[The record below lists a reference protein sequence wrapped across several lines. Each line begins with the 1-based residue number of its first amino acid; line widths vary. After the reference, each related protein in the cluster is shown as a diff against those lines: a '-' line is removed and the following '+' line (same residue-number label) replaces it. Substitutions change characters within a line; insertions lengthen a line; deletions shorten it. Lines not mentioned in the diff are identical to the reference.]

1 MPNTVEPRPSP
12 NEKAQLLSLI
22 EELERARGSRVIVY
36 WLTPMARISDAVA
49 PYLYDQLVAVG
60 AVQKLDLVVF
70 TLGGDVEAPSRII
83 TLLREFCSELAVLAP
98 FKCSSAGTIIAMG
111 ADEIVMTP
119 LSVLGPIDPT
129 RSHPLLPKREGAP
142 EAEPISVQDM
152 RHAMQFIMNTAKPEV
167 GGGYTAEAMAQIVT
181 ALFEKIHPLAIGAI
195 EQSYALAKL
204 VGRRCLETHMD
215 PDTQAEEIK
224 KIVDT
229 LCDEYKSHA
238 YQIGRQE
245 ARQIGLKV
253 KDAEGAVAETM
264 DKLLRFYSA
273 RPTWPSAQ
281 PRPNQTYVA
290 HIGWLD
296 STAMTLRATES
307 TRLDGDGHVEQVA
320 DWWETY

>member
-1 MPNTVEPRPSP
+1 MLQPQPSP
-12 NEKAQLLSLI
+12 DEKTELLALI
-22 EELERARGSRVIVY
+22 KELEQARGSRVIVY
-36 WLTPMARISDAVA
+36 WLTPMARIADAVSA
-49 PYLYDQLVAVG
+49 YLYDQLVAIG
-60 AVQKLDLVVF
+60 TTKKLDLVIF

-83 TLLREFCSELAVLAP
+83 TLLREFCSELTVLAP
-98 FKCSSAGTIIAMG
+98 FKCSSAGTMIAMG
-111 ADEIVMTP
+111 ADEIIMTP

-152 RHAMQFIMNTAKPEV
+152 RHAMQFIRETAKPW
-167 GGGYTAEAMAQIVT
+167 GSGGYAAETMAQIVT

-204 VGRRCLETHMD
+204 VGRRCLETHMN
-215 PDTQAEEIK
+215 PITQAEQIG

-253 KDAEGAVAETM
+253 KDADGAVAVAM
-264 DKLLRFYSA
+264 DKILRFYSA
-273 RPTWPSAQ
+273 RPALPSAQ
-281 PRPNQTYVA
+281 PSPKQVYDA

-296 STAMTLRATES
+296 STEMTLRAVAKQRQGDDGRVES
-307 TRLDGDGHVEQVA
+307 LA
-320 DWWETY
+320 DQWTAY

>member
-1 MPNTVEPRPSP
+1 M
-12 NEKAQLLSLI
+12 
-22 EELERARGSRVIVY
+22 
-36 WLTPMARISDAVA
+36 
-49 PYLYDQLVAVG
+49 
-60 AVQKLDLVVF
+60 
-70 TLGGDVEAPSRII
+70 
-83 TLLREFCSELAVLAP
+83 
-98 FKCSSAGTIIAMG
+98 
-111 ADEIVMTP
+111 
-119 LSVLGPIDPT
+119 
-129 RSHPLLPKREGAP
+129 LPKREGAP

-167 GGGYTAEAMAQIVT
+167 GRGYTAEAMAQIVT

-215 PDTQAEEIK
+215 PDTEAEEIRR
-224 KIVDT
+224 IVDT

-253 KDAEGAVAETM
+253 KDADDTVAEVL

-273 RPTWPSAQ
+273 RPSLPPTEPAMDQ
-281 PRPNQTYVA
+281 VYEA

-296 STAMTLRATES
+296 STAMTLRAVTTS
-307 TRLDGDGHVEQVA
+307 RQGKDGRSEMLA
-320 DWWETY
+320 DRWLGY